1 METRERKEMTREEK
15 EDKSETE
22 VWKKKKGRGRAL
34 KNLLFLGSGRQHTQS
49 ARVTLTAD
57 AILTF
62 WLSFFKS
69 HIISLALCTPPTLY
83 VFHKQFAG
91 LKINATR
98 IRLRQIFHLPCQL
111 NLCWYDK
118 WFKRGHWHC
127 STSVTAKAANRPEK
141 MGRKCL
147 TTMLSYKRKIKRHL
161 EENHTF

>member
-1 METRERKEMTREEK
+1 MWLSKRGLGEEERQEKKIGSKYEDKGGMEMTREEK
-15 EDKSETE
+15 EDKSEAE
-22 VWKKKKGRGRAL
+22 VWKKKKGRGRVL
-34 KNLLFLGSGRQHTQS
+34 KKKNLLFLGTGRQHTQS

-69 HIISLALCTPPTLY
+69 YIIAPALCTPPTRY

-91 LKINATR
+91 LKINATG

-118 WFKRGHWHC
+118 RF
-127 STSVTAKAANRPEK
+127 
-141 MGRKCL
+141 
-147 TTMLSYKRKIKRHL
+147 
-161 EENHTF
+161 